1 MIRDPDVQH
10 MLQLKQGNLNG
21 FRILFTRYSKKIVNF
36 CYRFCGDR
44 EMAEEL
50 AQEVFIRVYKA
61 APRYKPK
68 ASFSTWLF
76 RIATNVCLNETRKYQ
91 YRMARE
97 RVETVESGYYNPEM
111 NDIGR
116 SSPHDLLEKKDDH
129 LVLKQAIQSLPDKQ
143 KTALLLKVC
152 NDFSYKDIG
161 KQMKQSE
168 SAVKSLIHRA
178 RQALTKMLEHHE
190 RRD

>member
-1 MIRDPDVQH
+1 
-10 MLQLKQGNLNG
+10 MLQLQRGDLNG
-21 FRILFTRYSKKIVNF
+21 FRILFTRYSKKIVTF
-36 CYRFCGDR
+36 CYRFCG
-44 EMAEEL
+44 EKGLAEDL

-61 APRYKPK
+61 APRYRPE
-68 ASFSTWLF
+68 ANFSTWLF

-91 YRMARE
+91 YRMVRE
-97 RVETVESGYYNPEM
+97 GIETVESGFYNPEM
-111 NDIGR
+111 KDTGR
-116 SSPHDLLEKKDDH
+116 SNPHDLLEKKDDR
-129 LVLKQAIQSLPDKQ
+129 LVLQQAIQSLPDKQ

-178 RQALTKMLEHHE
+178 RQALTKILEHHE